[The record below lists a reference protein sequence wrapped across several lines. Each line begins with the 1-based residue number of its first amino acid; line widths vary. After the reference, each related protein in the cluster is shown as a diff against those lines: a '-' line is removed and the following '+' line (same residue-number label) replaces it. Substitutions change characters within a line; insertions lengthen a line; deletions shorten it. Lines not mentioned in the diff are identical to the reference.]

1 MPPHD
6 RDTLAAMDRAWH
18 DAQRQAIEDALQA
31 VGGHDAVD
39 RLGRR
44 GEQLLLVLRH
54 AAALDE
60 LPPGTVAA
68 WIHAQDL
75 RPALGILRRSGR
87 LGDRVDALRQIPQP
101 SHAAVWAT
109 ASRLLGAPR

>member
-1 MPPHD
+1 MPPRD
-6 RDTLAAMDRAWH
+6 RDPLAAMECAWH
-18 DAQRQAIEDALQA
+18 DTQRQALEDALQA
-31 VGGHDAVD
+31 VGGNDVVD

-44 GEQLLLVLRH
+44 GEQLLLVLHH

-60 LPPGTVAA
+60 LPPGTVAG

-75 RPALGILRRSGR
+75 RPAFGILRRSGR

-101 SHAAVWAT
+101 AHAAVWAT
-109 ASRLLGAPR
+109 ASRLLGVPR